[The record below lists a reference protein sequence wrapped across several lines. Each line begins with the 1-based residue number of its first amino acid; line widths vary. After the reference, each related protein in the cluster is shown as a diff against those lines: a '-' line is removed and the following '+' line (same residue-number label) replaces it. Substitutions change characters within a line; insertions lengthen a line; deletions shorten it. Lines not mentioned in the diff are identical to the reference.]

1 MKRLLVIAGFLVAL
15 PLALS
20 GLVQFLTRK
29 RQAYGSEDSD
39 TFDLVV
45 NFGGRELKSSASEFA
60 GGSILC
66 AFGGLELDLRDATL
80 DPVGAYLEVD
90 CWFGGVDITVPH
102 GWRVLVNPR
111 IVMGGVDNEAAAHNS
126 GLPEDAP
133 TLEIDARVVMGGISV
148 NQK

>member
-1 MKRLLVIAGFLVAL
+1 MKKLLVIAGFLVAL

-29 RQAYGSEDSD
+29 RQAYGSEESD
-39 TFDLVV
+39 TFDIVV
-45 NFGGRELKSSASEFA
+45 TFGGRDLKSVATEFA

-66 AFGGLELDLRDATL
+66 AFGGVELDLRDATL

-111 IVMGGVDNEAAAHNS
+111 VAMGGVDNEAAANNE

-133 TLEIDARVVMGGISV
+133 TIEIDARVVFGGISV